1 MGLNLQ
7 CGSQLCAVVACL
19 ELVKGDTGANASLGG
34 ADALA
39 LRPIET
45 LLAKEDRNRKCAV
58 EESS

>member
-19 ELVKGDTGANASLGG
+19 ELVKGDTGVNVLLGG
-34 ADALA
+34 ADTFAIRL
-39 LRPIET
+39 IET